1 MAHYWLIISLWFG
14 TASLQYINTAS
25 PASDGMLDP
34 LDYLHRS
41 SPYGN
46 YFNLPSARNEFES
59 FQNDAN
65 VPHDARY
72 YEQEQTDLQRK
83 RRTIEEDRQEDITDR
98 RWEPNLDD
106 LDKTLY
112 LRNDEKDEGSFIDH
126 NARTE
131 EESNTE
137 KDVMNADKRSFS
149 PWGGKR
155 GDKTSI
161 EHMWTWKRAQNIREP
176 SMPKR
181 VRFSPWGGKRSGQMI
196 YKPGAK
202 GAKVIFSASVPELTR
217 IVSNYSPNDKLNL
230 AGFQF
235 VPALDK
241 RHPIKFLALST
252 KADDRVLRDELPFKA
267 FIQSLPRLFKPGHT
281 YSDINLKKDGK
292 RKVKFSAWGG
302 KRSPPIIGP
311 IWTPAPQDVK
321 ESTLDSI
328 VLIRNSQNNEDS
340 KAL

>member
-1 MAHYWLIISLWFG
+1 MAHYWFIITLWLG
-14 TASLQYINTAS
+14 TASLQFIDTAS

-34 LDYLHRS
+34 LDYLQRS
-41 SPYGN
+41 SPYPN

-65 VPHDARY
+65 VEHARY
-72 YEQEQTDLQRK
+72 YEQEQPDFQRK
-83 RRTIEEDRQEDITDR
+83 RRTVEEDRQEEITDR
-98 RWEPNLDD
+98 RWEPNLED

-112 LRNDEKDEGSFIDH
+112 RNEDKDDISFIDH
-126 NARTE
+126 NARTDE
-131 EESNTE
+131 ENNT
-137 KDVMNADKRSFS
+137 DRDSQNIDKRSFS

-155 GDKTSI
+155 GDRNSI
-161 EHMWTWKRAQNIREP
+161 EDMWTWKRAQNIREP

-196 YKPGAK
+196 YKPGTK

-217 IVSNYSPNDKLNL
+217 IVSNYSPNNDRLNL
-230 AGFQF
+230 GGFQF
-235 VPALDK
+235 IPAIDK
-241 RHPIKFLALST
+241 RHPIKFFALST
-252 KADDRVLRDELPFKA
+252 KAEDRILIDELPFKA
-267 FIQSLPRLFKPGHT
+267 FIQSLPRVFKPGHT

-328 VLIRNSQNNEDS
+328 VLIRNSQDNDA